1 MAFALRL
8 CFWLL
13 AGLFAF
19 ILLTQPISVAAQAQL
34 GVALIAL
41 MLGVWGFLRGALA
54 RQFFLA
60 LATFIVIRYI
70 YWRGAETLPPMSDA
84 TGFIFGSIL
93 FGAELYCVVIL
104 AISLVINIDPLRRS
118 KLERDADADLPT
130 VDVFIPTYNED
141 EYILATTVAAAK
153 SMDYPAAKLNVYLLD
168 DGGTDQKCGDR
179 NPEKAKAARDR
190 RASLQDLC
198 AQLGAQYL
206 TRARNEHAKAG
217 NMNAALAHTNGEI
230 IVVFDADH
238 APFRAFL
245 RETVG
250 HFRRDP
256 RLFLVQTPHVF
267 LNPDPIEKNLRTFET
282 MPSEN
287 EMFYSMTQRGL
298 DKWDGSFFCGSAALL
313 RRTAL
318 AETGGFSGVT
328 ITEDC
333 ETAFELHS
341 RGWHSVFVDKP
352 LIAGLQ
358 PETFS
363 SFIGQRS
370 RWCQGMFQI
379 MLLKNPAFKK
389 GLKAIQRLA
398 YLSSMTFWFFP
409 VPRLIF
415 MFAPLLYIFF
425 DIKLFVANVN
435 EALSYTLVYMIV
447 NMMLQNYIYGRLR
460 WPWVSELY
468 EYVQGVFLAK
478 AIVSVVLSPRKPT
491 FNVTAKGLSLDEDH
505 LSELSWPFFAAW
517 GLLLVAECAAIWRYA
532 FDPGANG
539 LMLVVG
545 LWNAFNM
552 MIAGAALG
560 AVSERKQP
568 DRHPRLGVDREAV
581 AVIEGA
587 RYPVRVRNVSAGG
600 CAFAFIGAPPEHLG
614 AKPLKGRLHVK
625 PMPAAL
631 HPRQSL
637 PLRILRSEDGA
648 AEAFVAAQFEDMR
661 PRDYFALAELMYGDS
676 EALPR
681 FLASRRTHKNLLAGS
696 AQFIWWGLAEPVR
709 AIRYAVR
716 DVLPKIAP
724 RTSAEP
730 EPDIASQSAPVMEFA
745 DASIAGLRS
754 LLDVAAAQMNG
765 ARAPFAEKVQ
775 KKA

>member
-1 MAFALRL
+1 MALALRL
-8 CFWLL
+8 SFWLV
-13 AGLFAF
+13 AGLFALL
-19 ILLTQPISVAAQAQL
+19 LLTQPVSVAAQGIL
-34 GVALIAL
+34 GGAVIVL
-41 MLGVWGFLRGALA
+41 MLGVWIFLRGALA
-54 RQFFLA
+54 RQLFFA
-60 LATFIVIRYI
+60 LATFVVIRYI
-70 YWRGAETLPPMSDA
+70 YWRGAETLPPISDV
-84 TGFIFGSIL
+84 TGFICGVIL

-104 AISLVINIDPLRRS
+104 TISLIINIEPLRRP
-118 KLERDADADLPT
+118 KLERDADLPT
-130 VDVFIPTYNED
+130 VDIFIPTYNED

-153 SMDYPAAKLNVYLLD
+153 SMDYPADKLNVYLLD

-179 NPEKAKAARDR
+179 NPEKAKAARER
-190 RASLQDLC
+190 RASLQSLC
-198 AQLGAQYL
+198 AELGAHYR
-206 TRARNEHAKAG
+206 TRAKNEHAKAG
-217 NMNAALAHTNGEI
+217 NMNAQLPHTDGEI

-267 LNPDPIEKNLRTFET
+267 LNPDPIEKNLRTFNA

-313 RRTAL
+313 RRAAL
-318 AETGGFSGVT
+318 LETGGFSGVT

-379 MLLKNPAFKK
+379 MLLKNPTFKK
-389 GLKAIQRLA
+389 GLKPIQRLA

-415 MFAPLLYIFF
+415 MFAPLCYIFF

-468 EYVQGVFLAK
+468 EYVQGIFLAK
-478 AIVSVVLSPRKPT
+478 AIVSVVASPRKPT

-517 GLLLVAECAAIWRYA
+517 GLLLVAQFVALWRYA

-539 LMLVVG
+539 LMLVVS
-545 LWNAFNM
+545 LWNGFNL

-568 DRHPRLGVDREAV
+568 DRHPRLGVDREGA
-581 AVIEGA
+581 AVIEGV
-587 RYPVRVRNVSAGG
+587 RYPVRIKNVSAGG
-600 CAFAFIGAPPEHLG
+600 CAFVFTDAAPESL
-614 AKPLKGRLHVK
+614 AIRSVRGRLYVR
-625 PMPAAL
+625 PMPAAR

-637 PLRILRSEDGA
+637 PFHILRETTSPD
-648 AEAFVAAQFEDMR
+648 EALVGAQFDDMR

-676 EALPR
+676 DALPR
-681 FLASRRTHKNLLAGS
+681 FLRSRRSHKNLLAGS
-696 AQFIWWGLAEPVR
+696 GQFIWWGLSEPVR

-716 DVLPKIAP
+716 DWLPEIARKAVP
-724 RTSAEP
+724 EP
-730 EPDIASQSAPVMEFA
+730 EPEPRTATEIADVSV
-745 DASIAGLRS
+745 AGLRN
-754 LLDVAAAQMNG
+754 LLDLAAAQMRD
-765 ARAPFAEKVQ
+765 ATAQAVQ
-775 KKA
+775 TAKKA